1 MASLSYLAEIDEY
14 IMYWSIELDTLDA
27 ALKKLMKIIPNES
40 GRYPEKLSE
49 SYSLGG
55 ELNGFR
61 LVEATEEQLRNLM
74 AETIPEVQF
83 SYVPLFEFPKI
94 AKIYK

>member
-1 MASLSYLAEIDEY
+1 MKY
-14 IMYWSIELDTLDA
+14 IMYWSIVPEMLEA
-27 ALKKLMKIIPNES
+27 ALKKLKKIVPDES
-40 GRYPEKLSE
+40 GKYPEKLSE

-61 LVEATEEQLRNLM
+61 LVEANEEQLRNLM

-94 AKIYK
+94 AETYIKTKQD

>member
-1 MASLSYLAEIDEY
+1 
-14 IMYWSIELDTLDA
+14 MYWSISPEMLEA
-27 ALKKLMKIIPNES
+27 ALRKLKVIVPDES
-40 GRYPEKLSE
+40 GKYPLKLSE

-74 AETIPEVQF
+74 VETIPEVQF
-83 SYVPLFEFPKI
+83 SYVPLFEFPKV
-94 AKIYK
+94 AETYMKMKKA

>member
-1 MASLSYLAEIDEY
+1 M
-14 IMYWSIELDTLDA
+14 LDA
-27 ALKKLMKIIPNES
+27 ALKKLMKIIPDES
-40 GRYPEKLSE
+40 GKYPEKLSE

-61 LVEATEEQLRNLM
+61 LVEATEEQLLNLM

-94 AKIYK
+94 AKTYKESRK

>member
-1 MASLSYLAEIDEY
+1 MKY
-14 IMYWSIELDTLDA
+14 IMYWSIEPDRLDA
-27 ALKKLMKIIPNES
+27 ALKKLQKIVPDES
-40 GRYPEKLSE
+40 GKYPEKLSE

-83 SYVPLFEFPKI
+83 SYVPLFELPKV
-94 AKIYK
+94 AKTYTGAKK

>member
-1 MASLSYLAEIDEY
+1 
-14 IMYWSIELDTLDA
+14 MYWSIAPEMLEA
-27 ALKKLMKIIPNES
+27 ALRKLKVIVPDES
-40 GRYPEKLSE
+40 GKYPLKLSE

-74 AETIPEVQF
+74 VETIPEVQF
-83 SYVPLFEFPKI
+83 SYVPLFEFPKV
-94 AKIYK
+94 AETYLKTKKA

>member
-1 MASLSYLAEIDEY
+1 MKY
-14 IMYWSIELDTLDA
+14 IMYWSIDPERIDE
-27 ALKKLMKIIPNES
+27 ALKKLQKIVPDES
-40 GRYPEKLSE
+40 GKYPEKLSE

-83 SYVPLFEFPKI
+83 SYVPIFEFPKV
-94 AKIYK
+94 AQTYMKTK

>member
-1 MASLSYLAEIDEY
+1 MKY
-14 IMYWSIELDTLDA
+14 IMYWSIDPERLDE
-27 ALKKLMKIIPNES
+27 ALKKLQTIVPDES
-40 GRYPEKLSE
+40 GKYPEKLSE

-61 LVEATEEQLRNLM
+61 LVEASEEQLRNLM

-83 SYVPLFEFPKI
+83 SYVPIFEFPKV
-94 AKIYK
+94 AQTYTKTK

>member
-1 MASLSYLAEIDEY
+1 MKY
-14 IMYWSIELDTLDA
+14 IMYWSIEPTNLEA
-27 ALKKLMKIIPNES
+27 ALKKLKVIVPDES
-40 GRYPEKLSE
+40 GKYPEKLSK

-83 SYVPLFEFPKI
+83 SYVPLFEFPKVAETYMK
-94 AKIYK
+94 AKKG

>member
-1 MASLSYLAEIDEY
+1 MKY
-14 IMYWSIELDTLDA
+14 IMYWSIDPERLDE
-27 ALKKLMKIIPNES
+27 ALKKLQTIVPDES
-40 GRYPEKLSE
+40 GKYPEKLSE

-61 LVEATEEQLRNLM
+61 LVEASEEQLRNLM

-83 SYVPLFEFPKI
+83 SYVPIFEFPKV
-94 AKIYK
+94 AQTYMKTK

>member
-1 MASLSYLAEIDEY
+1 
-14 IMYWSIELDTLDA
+14 MYWSIKPRNIDA
-27 ALKKLMKIIPNES
+27 ALKKLGKIVPDES
-40 GRYPEKLSE
+40 GKYPEKLSE

-83 SYVPLFEFPKI
+83 SYIPIFEFPKV
-94 AKIYK
+94 AKTYLAKK

>member
-1 MASLSYLAEIDEY
+1 MKY
-14 IMYWSIELDTLDA
+14 IMYWSIDPTNLEA
-27 ALKKLMKIIPNES
+27 ALKKLKVIVPDES
-40 GRYPEKLSE
+40 GKYPEKLSK

-74 AETIPEVQF
+74 AETILEVQF
-83 SYVPLFEFPKI
+83 SYVPLFEFPQVAETYMK
-94 AKIYK
+94 AKG

>member
-1 MASLSYLAEIDEY
+1 MKF
-14 IMYWSIELDTLDA
+14 IMYWSIEPEKIDEALEK
-27 ALKKLMKIIPNES
+27 LKKIVPDES
-40 GRYPEKLSE
+40 GRYPKKLSE

-61 LVEATEEQLRNLM
+61 LAEATEEQLRNLM

-83 SYVPLFEFPKI
+83 SYVPIFEFPKI
-94 AKIYK
+94 AQTFTKIKTN

>member
-1 MASLSYLAEIDEY
+1 VFDEMKY
-14 IMYWSIELDTLDA
+14 IMYWSIEPNNLDG
-27 ALKKLMKIIPNES
+27 ALKKLKKIVPDET
-40 GRYPEKLSE
+40 GKYPEKLSE

-61 LVEATEEQLRNLM
+61 LVKASEEQLRNLM

-83 SYVPLFEFPKI
+83 SYVPIFEFPKI
-94 AKIYK
+94 AKTYTETNK

>member
-1 MASLSYLAEIDEY
+1 MKY
-14 IMYWSIELDTLDA
+14 IMYWSIDPERIDE
-27 ALKKLMKIIPNES
+27 ALKKLKTIVPDES
-40 GRYPEKLSE
+40 GKYPKKLSE

-61 LVEATEEQLRNLM
+61 LVEASEEQLRNLM

-83 SYVPLFEFPKI
+83 SYVPIFEFPKV
-94 AKIYK
+94 AQTYMKTK

>member
-1 MASLSYLAEIDEY
+1 MKY
-14 IMYWSIELDTLDA
+14 IMYWSIEPDRLDA
-27 ALKKLMKIIPNES
+27 ALKKLQKIVPDES
-40 GRYPEKLSE
+40 GKYPEKLSE

-83 SYVPLFEFPKI
+83 SYVPLFEFPKV
-94 AKIYK
+94 AKTYKEANK